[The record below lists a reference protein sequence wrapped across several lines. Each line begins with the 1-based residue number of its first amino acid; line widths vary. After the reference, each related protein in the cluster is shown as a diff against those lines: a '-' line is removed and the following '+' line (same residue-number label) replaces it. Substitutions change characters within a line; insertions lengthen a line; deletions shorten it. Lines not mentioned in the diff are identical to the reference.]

1 MINRLQTFDEHHLGE
16 GDVTEGDRALLEE
29 AICHLTVDELVD
41 QGADALLR
49 VFLERTGGCLHGV
62 RHHQD
67 GLLTSERIRTRI
79 LEERLVDLLVGMRI
93 TIMYIEVLGDARAVM
108 RGDEVLDD
116 ARQVHLFCD
125 FETFRHMADD
135 DLCTLQVGELVVGV
149 DTSLVLGEEY
159 WVGHLADVMIQG
171 SGTYQETVGVDAVGY
186 LGGKVSHREGVLEGT
201 WGYLAQVAQD
211 ALVGVGKLEERHV
224 GDEAEEFF
232 YQVHQ
237 WVGQQEED
245 AVDGE
250 VGIHVRVDVEYLR
263 VLHQLQG
270 EVDHATCHAHQ
281 EGGDEYL
288 RALGELSERVDS
300 HQS

>member
-1 MINRLQTFDEHHLGE
+1 MINRLEAFDEHHLGE
-16 GDVTEGDRALLEE
+16 GDVTEGDRAFLEVT
-29 AICHLTVDELVD
+29 ICHLTVDELVD

-49 VFLERTGGCLHGV
+49 VFLERAGGCLDRV
-62 RHHQD
+62 CHHED
-67 GLLTSERIRTRI
+67 GLLTSERVRTRI

-93 TIMYIEVLGDARAVM
+93 AIMYVEVLGDARAVV

-116 ARQVHLFCD
+116 AWQVHLLGYL
-125 FETFRHMADD
+125 ETFRHMADD
-135 DLCTLQVGELVVGV
+135 DLRTLQVGELVVGV
-149 DTSLVLGEEY
+149 DASLVLGEEHG
-159 WVGHLADVMIQG
+159 VGHLADVVIQG
-171 SGTYQETVGVDAVGY
+171 SRTHQETVGVDAVGY
-186 LGGKVSHREGVLEGT
+186 LCGKVSHRDGVLEGA
-201 WGYLAQVAQD
+201 WGYLAQIAQD
-211 ALVGVGKLEERHV
+211 ALVGVRQLEERHV

-250 VGIHVRVDVEYLR
+250 VGIHVRVDVEHLR

-281 EGGDEYL
+281 QGGDEYL
-288 RALGELSERVDS
+288 
-300 HQS
+300 